1 MIYPISYQ
9 DFYKT
14 DHRRQYPEGT
24 ELVYSNFTAR
34 GSRLDGVD
42 HVVVFGIQ
50 YFIMRYLIGE
60 FRDSFFNVDRDKAV
74 HEYKRILDNSLGK
87 DSVSIHHIEDL
98 HKLGYLPIRIK
109 ALPEGTKCPIKT
121 PVLTI
126 VNTLPE
132 FYWLVNFLETL
143 LSTTLWGPMTSATIA
158 NRYKEILTKYAD
170 ETGNTEFVPFQGHDF
185 SMRGMMGVEAA
196 CVSGAAHLL
205 SFVGTDTI
213 PAIPFL
219 EKYYLA
225 NSDEELIGCSVP
237 ATEHSVMCCGGKDTE
252 EETFLRLIEDL
263 YPTGIVSIVSDTWDY
278 WEVIGETLPRL
289 KDKIMQRDGK
299 VVIRPDSGNPVDI
312 ICGDNN
318 SDTPLENKGTIE
330 ALWDIFGGTV
340 NDKGYKELDPH
351 IGVIYGDSITLDR
364 AEDICRRLKEKGFA
378 STNIVFG
385 IGSYTYQH
393 VTRDTFGFAMKATY
407 AEINGEGVEIFKD
420 PATDSGLKKS
430 AKGLLR
436 VNNDLSLTDCA
447 TWEEEDQGEL
457 VTVFEDGVVMNMVS
471 LSEIRDALS

>member
-143 LSTTLWGPMTSATIA
+143 LSTTLWVV
-158 NRYKEILTKYAD
+158 Y
-170 ETGNTEFVPFQGHDF
+170 TEA
-185 SMRGMMGVEAA
+185 RGLIV
-196 CVSGAAHLL
+196 VSGLRGVLL
-205 SFVGTDTI
+205 TVITNLMEVG
-213 PAIPFL
+213 
-219 EKYYLA
+219 
-225 NSDEELIGCSVP
+225 
-237 ATEHSVMCCGGKDTE
+237 
-252 EETFLRLIEDL
+252 
-263 YPTGIVSIVSDTWDY
+263 
-278 WEVIGETLPRL
+278 
-289 KDKIMQRDGK
+289 
-299 VVIRPDSGNPVDI
+299 
-312 ICGDNN
+312 
-318 SDTPLENKGTIE
+318 
-330 ALWDIFGGTV
+330 
-340 NDKGYKELDPH
+340 
-351 IGVIYGDSITLDR
+351 
-364 AEDICRRLKEKGFA
+364 
-378 STNIVFG
+378 
-385 IGSYTYQH
+385 
-393 VTRDTFGFAMKATY
+393 
-407 AEINGEGVEIFKD
+407 
-420 PATDSGLKKS
+420 
-430 AKGLLR
+430 
-436 VNNDLSLTDCA
+436 
-447 TWEEEDQGEL
+447 
-457 VTVFEDGVVMNMVS
+457 
-471 LSEIRDALS
+471 